1 MSRKETSGAKD
12 GESRGSDRQVGRC
25 TPTEHVW
32 LPEYPIS
39 GVSLLLGDASAKGSP
54 GPVRGAPDSTL
65 KNGPIER
72 GALWGK
78 GNPPISIG
86 FSMAPKGETGIS
98 RNASLVAVV
107 RGEGSEE

>member
-12 GESRGSDRQVGRC
+12 GESRGSDRRVGRC
-25 TPTEHVW
+25 TPAGRVW

-72 GALWGK
+72 GALFS
-78 GNPPISIG
+78 IS

-98 RNASLVAVV
+98 RRASVVAVV

>member
-12 GESRGSDRQVGRC
+12 GESRGSDRRVGRC
-25 TPTEHVW
+25 TPAGRVW

-72 GALWGK
+72 GALWG
-78 GNPPISIG
+78 
-86 FSMAPKGETGIS
+86 
-98 RNASLVAVV
+98 
-107 RGEGSEE
+107 